1 MAKKIAKKPSS
12 HETFFRATRP
22 AYLLGLLGS
31 VITLAVS
38 IYIFTRLLNAG
49 NLFISG
55 FISFLEV
62 ALSLHLLAGILMLTG
77 VYLLRKEH
85 HTFSGSIIL
94 LTASIVGL
102 NLASGL
108 IIGPLFGLIAGILG
122 LSEHEKLIRRHLD

>member
-1 MAKKIAKKPSS
+1 MAKKSTKKSS
-12 HETFFRATRP
+12 HETFLETTRP

-38 IYIFTRLLNAG
+38 IYVFTRLLNTG
-49 NLFISG
+49 NLFIDG
-55 FISFLEV
+55 FVSFFEV
-62 ALSLHLLAGILMLTG
+62 AISLHLLVGILMLTG

-108 IIGPLFGLIAGILG
+108 IIGPLLGLIAGILG
-122 LSEHEKLIRRHLD
+122 LSEHEKLIRQHLD